1 MKEIKFTVY
10 YCGMSEGLYSD
21 NIMIFK
27 PYDSFS
33 KSFQWDIQNNSFNTI
48 SELSEL
54 FKNIAKDEGAYITDW
69 FNYKTIYMKTDNE
82 LLGLTE
88 DKNIADIFSYFNKET
103 IEFVFFVVGGASFNC
118 EGYLFIIHPDE
129 DIHKNT
135 PHVHV
140 RRDDE
145 ETRYYLESLERF
157 PNDKVSR
164 RFLKDEKKRIKPYL
178 LKNKEKLYEYW
189 NLYMNGY
196 TTPTMNEEGKQYYK
210 ES

>member
-1 MKEIKFTVY
+1 M
-10 YCGMSEGLYSD
+10 
-21 NIMIFK
+21 
-27 PYDSFS
+27 
-33 KSFQWDIQNNSFNTI
+33 
-48 SELSEL
+48 
-54 FKNIAKDEGAYITDW
+54 
-69 FNYKTIYMKTDNE
+69 
-82 LLGLTE
+82 
-88 DKNIADIFSYFNKET
+88 
-103 IEFVFFVVGGASFNC
+103 
-118 EGYLFIIHPDE
+118 FIIHPDE

-196 TTPTMNEEGKQYYK
+196 TTPAMNEEGKQYYK